1 MNDILPVNEHKQL
14 KWKLK
19 DGTLK
24 DFNELTNE
32 ELKLFR
38 NIAKTKVDTYYR
50 NYEFY
55 YRNYEFF
62 NSLLEQMDNEV
73 EDRIVLAQEQV
84 KELQQL
90 NAE

>member
-1 MNDILPVNEHKQL
+1 MTDILPVNEQKKL

-38 NIAKTKVDTYYR
+38 NIAKTKVDV
-50 NYEFY
+50 Y

-62 NSLLEQMDNEV
+62 SEMLNQLDDEV
-73 EDRIVLAQEQV
+73 VDRLALAEEAVKQLQV
-84 KELQQL
+84 L

>member
-1 MNDILPVNEHKQL
+1 MNLPVNEQKKL

-24 DFNELTNE
+24 NFNELSNE

-38 NIAKTKVDTYYR
+38 NIAKTKVDIYYR
-50 NYEFY
+50 NF
-55 YRNYEFF
+55 EFF
-62 NSLLEQMDNEV
+62 SEMLNQMDEEV
-73 EDRIVLAQEQV
+73 ADRLTLAEETV
-84 KELQQL
+84 KELQII